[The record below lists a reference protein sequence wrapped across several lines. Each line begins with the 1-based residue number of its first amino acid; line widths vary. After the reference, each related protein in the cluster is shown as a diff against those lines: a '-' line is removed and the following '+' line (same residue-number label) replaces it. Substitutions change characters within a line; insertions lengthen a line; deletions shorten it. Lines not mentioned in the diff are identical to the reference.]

1 VLRLRSAALPIGFKN
16 EAVLSRLLNDVT
28 AYLVIE
34 DLGELGRAFVE
45 TDLAQADRE
54 TIIRNFI
61 SGQYKNA
68 LRVIAF
74 NTAEGWSRDRVLV
87 V

>member
-1 VLRLRSAALPIGFKN
+1 MPTRLPS
-16 EAVLSRLLNDVT
+16 DVI

-34 DLGELGRAFVE
+34 DFGELGRAFVE

-61 SGQYKNA
+61 SGQY
-68 LRVIAF
+68 
-74 NTAEGWSRDRVLV
+74 ESPSG
-87 V
+87 